1 MVDPLGHPPVEAESS
16 RTHTPPD
23 PHAETPELTLEH
35 GEEQQQRWLHQPPTA
50 PARLAHHTAPRMHRP
65 ASGARG
71 RTHQVQHNTM
81 DRGNDPPH
89 FARAN
94 QNIATAAMLLRGLS
108 EPNDPHE
115 QAIHRNL

>member
-1 MVDPLGHPPVEAESS
+1 MAGAPGHPLVEAESS
-16 RTHTPPD
+16 QTRTSPD

-35 GEEQQQRWLHQPPTA
+35 GEELRQRWLHQPPNA
-50 PARLAHHTAPRMHRP
+50 LARPAHHTTPCAHRP

-71 RTHQVQHNTM
+71 RTRQVQHNTM
-81 DRGNDPPH
+81 DRGNDPSH

-94 QNIATAAMLLRGLS
+94 QNIAAAGMLLHGLS

-115 QAIHRNL
+115 